1 MRKEEISNQIFQI
14 VRKIVTNEE
23 TLNLKYDDDIRY
35 MLDSI
40 QFVTLIVEIEST
52 FNVEV
57 RDEDFEIE
65 KLGSIEKI
73 TELILSYM

>member
-1 MRKEEISNQIFQI
+1 MRKEEISNKIFQI

-23 TLNLKYDDDIRY
+23 ALNLKYDDDIRY

>member
-1 MRKEEISNQIFQI
+1 MRKEEISNKIFQI

>member
-1 MRKEEISNQIFQI
+1 MRKEEISNKIFQI

-23 TLNLKYDDDIRY
+23 TINLKYDDDIRY